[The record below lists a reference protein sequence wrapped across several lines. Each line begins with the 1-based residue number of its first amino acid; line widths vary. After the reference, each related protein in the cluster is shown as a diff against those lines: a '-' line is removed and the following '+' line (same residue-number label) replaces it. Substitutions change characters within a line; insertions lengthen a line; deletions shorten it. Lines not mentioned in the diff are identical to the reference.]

1 MKQNVVSLRGN
12 PNGFPLQ
19 SHGKKF
25 YLLKTF
31 FVNMQNRP
39 RKSAGGQSLPYK
51 IRRKRYAET
60 RAACGA
66 KLTESHRLR
75 QAYAEPLHVIVDLPR
90 NAFRTAPV
98 TPPFRSVVFPL

>member
-39 RKSAGGQSLPYK
+39 RKSAGGESPPYK
-51 IRRKRYAET
+51 KRKKRYAQT
-60 RAACGA
+60 RAPCGPQVTGS
-66 KLTESHRLR
+66 LPLW

-90 NAFRTAPV
+90 NAFRSAPV
-98 TPPFRSVVFPL
+98 TPPFRSIVFLL